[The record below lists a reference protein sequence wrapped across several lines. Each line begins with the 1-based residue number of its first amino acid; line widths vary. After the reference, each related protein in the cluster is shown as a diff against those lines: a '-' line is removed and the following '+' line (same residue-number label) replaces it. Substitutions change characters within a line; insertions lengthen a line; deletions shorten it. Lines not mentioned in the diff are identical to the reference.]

1 MNLVN
6 IFSILAVAKAARL
19 GQDPGFNGGVPG
31 EDPEFPGPG
40 EDSAPFPGSGEVY
53 RGHYPGSGEEFH
65 GPGEEYSMS
74 MATDDDDTTIDGTVD
89 ENEASVI
96 NILGDQCNSEM
107 TAFVECYDYD
117 IKEAIA
123 CANCVWEGLLMEG
136 SDSLSCE
143 MCALPIAM
151 ATLSISRT
159 AVYPCFVM
167 RKWLSRSLKGSLGGL
182 GTDRMHPVNEDSL
195 GGMFNEDSGVVQ

>member
-31 EDPEFPGPG
+31 EDPEFPG

-74 MATDDDDTTIDGTVD
+74 MATGDDDTTIDGTVD
-89 ENEASVI
+89 ENEAR
-96 NILGDQCNSEM
+96 LELFM
-107 TAFVECYDYD
+107 F
-117 IKEAIA
+117 
-123 CANCVWEGLLMEG
+123 
-136 SDSLSCE
+136 LSF
-143 MCALPIAM
+143 
-151 ATLSISRT
+151 TLIT
-159 AVYPCFVM
+159 HLY
-167 RKWLSRSLKGSLGGL
+167 LKTVSC
-182 GTDRMHPVNEDSL
+182 HI
-195 GGMFNEDSGVVQ
+195 